1 MERRKLIIVGSGIAG
16 AATAW
21 SVAQRGGQDVLLLD
35 GATQPGSHSTG
46 RNAAILRTAI
56 PDAALHRLARAS
68 AEFYRQPGADF
79 CATPLVEEHGLLLT
93 ASAGQDAIKLESWI
107 SDPNLACPA
116 EELDFQAVR
125 AHHPYFRAGDGSA
138 WLFANEGGIDVHA
151 LLQAYLNGASKLGV
165 ELRTR
170 CQVRRL
176 IREGDRIIGVETAAG
191 PILAE
196 QVVLATGGWANL
208 LPEELQLPLHFDPRR
223 RHLVVTAADSAVN
236 PHAPVVWNIGPDEFY
251 FRPESGGLLMSSC
264 DHVAVA
270 PALGEMLDR
279 DVLPDVAEKALR
291 WLPGLADAAF
301 ANAWAGMRTFSE
313 DNRFVIGP
321 DPRVQGLHWVAGLGG
336 HGITCSYAVGELAAD
351 WILNR
356 QSAHPS
362 AQALHPQRLLQN
374 REQPQLAQH

>member
-56 PDAALHRLARAS
+56 PDAALHRLARTS
-68 AEFYRQPGADF
+68 AEFYRQPGAGF
-79 CATPLVEEHGLLLT
+79 CTMPLVEEHGLLLT
-93 ASAGQDAIKLESWI
+93 AKAGEDSENLERWI
-107 SDPNLACPA
+107 TNPDLACPA
-116 EELDFQAVR
+116 EKLDFHAVR
-125 AHHPYFRAGDGSA
+125 KHHPYFQEGEGSA

-151 LLQAYLNGASKLGV
+151 LLEAYLHGASQRGV
-165 ELRTR
+165 EMRTR
-170 CQVRRL
+170 CHVRRL

-196 QVVLATGGWANL
+196 QVVLATGGWASL
-208 LPEELQLPLHFDPRR
+208 LPEELQLPLRFDARR

-236 PHAPVVWNIGPDEFY
+236 PHAAVVWNIGPDEFY
-251 FRPESGGLLMSSC
+251 FRPESGGLLMSAC

-313 DNRFVIGP
+313 DHRFAIGP
-321 DPRVQGLHWVAGLGG
+321 DPRVEGLLWVAGLGG

-362 AQALHPQRLLQN
+362 SQALHPQRLLMN
-374 REQPQLAQH
+374 REQLQLAQH